1 MLVMAGL
8 AGGAIVGAA
17 GGAAGA
23 AVGGAAVGAATAGLG
38 GAWVGAGVGGTATA
52 VGGAAVG
59 VAEVPQPASRSA
71 VASPANGREK
81 CVFKMEIL
89 LTSLLQ
95 QRGVSCEW
103 WRVAHCARGR
113 RYRKNGVP
121 IATWAGSRFECGM
134 GRRPARAQSAKSP
147 SPPFAEK

>member
-1 MLVMAGL
+1 MAGL

-17 GGAAGA
+17 VGA
-23 AVGGAAVGAATAGLG
+23 AVEGAAVGAATVGLG
-38 GAWVGAGVGGTATA
+38 GAWVGAGVGGTAMA

-59 VAEVPQPASRSA
+59 VAEVPQPASRRA

-113 RYRKNGVP
+113 RYRKNGVLFA
-121 IATWAGSRFECGM
+121 IWAGSRFECGM